1 MAHIEVAAAGTKVSA
16 QVGDE
21 IVVRLP
27 ETATTGYQWTVE
39 QITGPLQVVSS
50 ELLPAAPEG
59 VPPGAAGERFIR
71 VATTSAGAGA
81 VRLELRR
88 VWETEP
94 AERFEFQVAVA

>member
-1 MAHIEVAAAGTKVSA
+1 MADIEVAVPGTKVSA

-27 ETATTGYQWTVE
+27 ETATSGYQWTVE
-39 QITGPLQVVSS
+39 RVTGPLEVVSS
-50 ELLPAAPEG
+50 ELLPAALEG
-59 VPPGAAGERFIR
+59 IPPGATGERFIR
-71 VATTSAGAGA
+71 VAATNAGAGA